1 MLKNYVLI
9 PIAAI
14 IGVGAAVPAS
24 TYHVNLVHARIV
36 QQQKQQQA
44 EKQHQ
49 RELAKQKQI
58 AKQKEQEKLAN
69 RYTNM
74 NVQGKNKQ
82 ITVKVTQMSTG
93 QVLYTGGKHAKNR
106 FVLLQLSIKNN
117 SNSAIMF
124 QQQDFTLKTSKGTFK
139 QAKGMLSNK
148 AVGKSIINKPIAV
161 GSTMTAYIAF
171 DAKGANENNK
181 VLSIT
186 NNYNNMWSKPLQLTL
201 TVTNSSGFDSDN
213 SSRSN
218 VSTGKNYKD
227 TLSSKSSSKSKN
239 SSSKSSSNVLG
250 GSGSDKSAKGSVLG
264 GGSSKSDSSS
274 KGKVLK

>member
-1 MLKNYVLI
+1 MLKNYILI

-93 QVLYTGGKHAKNR
+93 QILYTGGKHAKNR

-201 TVTNSSGFDSDN
+201 TVNTPSGSALDN
-213 SSRSN
+213 SSSS
-218 VSTGKNYKD
+218 VSTDKNSKD
-227 TLSSKSSSKSKN
+227 TLRSKNSSKSK
-239 SSSKSSSNVLG
+239 SSNVLG
-250 GSGSDKSAKGSVLG
+250 GSESDKSTKGSVLG
-264 GGSSKSDSSS
+264 GSSAKSNSSS